1 MLASLMGQAYQDKQ
15 SQIESSFQSNTMND
29 RISESG
35 QNQYTE

>member
-15 SQIESSFQSNTMND
+15 SQIASSYMENTMND
-29 RISESG
+29 RVSESG